1 MITKLEI
8 NGDGNA
14 KVGALAGTGTKVFGS
29 TGREWQLEALD
40 KLRDSQFSVLV
51 APCGSGKSTVQV
63 GLAIE
68 DIVLSHESI
77 LQLFVV
83 PQTHIAGTF
92 FQEVGYSLSIKGK
105 TFNVDINPMQ
115 NFCDQSSIKRLVA
128 LLLTDRK
135 VLAQQGMS
143 GLFAITS
150 HHALRLAWA
159 RMSAAERKYA
169 IHNLHI
175 RVDEGHHTTMD
186 EEDSNQIGGICKY
199 VVESGDETAKL
210 TLSTATDFR
219 GDNRDILLPEIKS
232 KFKYYS
238 LDWLKH
244 WGTLGIK
251 DFSIEM
257 QEFEKVPFEQVA
269 KNVCSEKDRH
279 HYIAVPPKNVKWR
292 SRFDDSSHGVDALI
306 AEIRLGWPECRI
318 LNLVEQEERKAK
330 KAALL
335 NEPKTAKDGD
345 PQFDVVITCYLGRE
359 GTDWVPCSRVHVTYI
374 EGSITQAVQ
383 TLGRMLRSY
392 DGKTDVV
399 ARYYYP
405 APIFAES
412 MTKQELLD
420 DRKNAL
426 LLMLQWQEM
435 YYPIVFPSRPPHDG
449 THPKGLKSLMGSKYN
464 EMKDEFIDL
473 AIDNGVMAGSD
484 EDIDAI
490 ISQVLEDYHLPDE
503 ENNHDTLRTILLRA
517 ANPSFKGVNIEF
529 VREAGFANLYN
540 SLTKSDKALVFD
552 HDSNTMHQLRAIVTQ
567 EWHVVF
573 EKVKNLKTLE
583 ELSQHPNLKKWVLNQ
598 KDKVEL

>member
-14 KVGALAGTGTKVFGS
+14 NADVGHLTGTKVLGCP
-29 TGREWQLEALD
+29 GREWQLEALD
-40 KLRDSQFSVLV
+40 TLSHSQFSVLV
-51 APCGSGKSTVQV
+51 APCGSGKSTTQV

-68 DIVLSHESI
+68 DISNYHHSI
-77 LQLFVV
+77 LQLFVI

-92 FQEVGYSLSIKGK
+92 FEEVVYSLSIQGEP
-105 TFNVDINPMQ
+105 FYVDLNPMQ
-115 NFCDQSSIKRLVA
+115 NFCDPNSKKLVKRLID

-318 LNLVEQEERKAK
+318 LNLVDQEERKAK

-345 PQFDVVITCYLGRE
+345 PQFDVVITCMLGRE

-405 APIFAES
+405 APIFAEGV
-412 MTKQELLD
+412 TKQELLD

-435 YYPIVFPSRPPHDG
+435 YYP
-449 THPKGLKSLMGSKYN
+449 
-464 EMKDEFIDL
+464 
-473 AIDNGVMAGSD
+473 
-484 EDIDAI
+484 
-490 ISQVLEDYHLPDE
+490 
-503 ENNHDTLRTILLRA
+503 
-517 ANPSFKGVNIEF
+517 
-529 VREAGFANLYN
+529 
-540 SLTKSDKALVFD
+540 
-552 HDSNTMHQLRAIVTQ
+552 
-567 EWHVVF
+567 
-573 EKVKNLKTLE
+573 
-583 ELSQHPNLKKWVLNQ
+583 
-598 KDKVEL
+598 